1 MSGKDHE
8 PWFRGY
14 GFRFTSN
21 YFWVPIHWK
30 GVLLTLAL
38 VAVIGFNILA
48 IGPDTFPRGEMSWL
62 IPADAVLALAWWWV
76 FRDRVEW
83 VERAR
88 RKRKKNDL
96 RNGLP

>member
-14 GFRFTSN
+14 GFRYTSN

-30 GVLLTLAL
+30 GVLLTVAF
-38 VAVIGFNILA
+38 VAVVGFNMFA
-48 IGPDTFPRGEMSWL
+48 ISARSLPREAIVWL
-62 IPADAVLALAWWWV
+62 IPVDTVLALGWWWV

-83 VERAR
+83 VERTR